1 MPGQLRILIIEGSE
15 RIYGFIC
22 QALRRKDLNVL
33 TRRIETREALTQAL
47 EQGEWDLILSNTD
60 NPGFNPEDALKLLSA
75 RQLDIPLILVSESI
89 GEEKVAS
96 LLKAGANDYINLNNL
111 ARLVPAVI
119 RELKEAAV
127 RREAEKTKQALRRS
141 ENRYRQLV
149 DHSPTPILLL
159 QNERIV
165 FLNEAASQALAASL
179 DQPLINRPADELFI
193 EAPATLLSSRPS
205 KTNAEPDEQPL
216 QTTLQRAD
224 GNTIQAEVFISPVE
238 YEGAPAIQLVFTDI
252 TNRKES
258 DAKLQQAAQIIEHT
272 MEAVLITDID
282 GTIESANPAFSE
294 ITGYNQAEIISKHP
308 RQLISAKHSPE
319 FLSELWDHVKST
331 GSWRGELWNQR
342 KNGEIYPVW
351 MTISCVRD
359 QQGEALHYVMV
370 FSDIT
375 SLKQTQSQLEHLAH
389 HDSLTN
395 LPNRLLFEDRLE
407 HALAQAKRQKRQL
420 AVLFLDLDRFK
431 NINDSLGHAMGD
443 ELLKEVAKRLQNIL
457 RDDDTAAR
465 LGGDEFTVLVEN
477 LEDPSQAAVVAA
489 KIQDKFKAPF
499 KIAGR
504 ELHVTA
510 SIGISIFPEDG
521 KDVADLTKNAD
532 AAMYQAKEQGR
543 NNYRYYTSE
552 LTRSAFE
559 RLLLETE
566 LRSALKEDQLLLYY
580 QPQISLKN
588 GEMTGAEAL
597 LRWHHPRLG
606 IIPPARF
613 IPLAEES
620 GLIHEIGNWVLNE
633 ACQQTRYLYKQG
645 IFQGR
650 MAINLSVRQIMQTD
664 LILRFEQIIA
674 ESGCPPDMLQLEV
687 TEGIFM
693 GQMKNSVPVLDVFKK
708 LGVSIAIDDFGTGY
722 SSLSYLKQLPID
734 KLKIDRSFIRDMPH
748 DSDAVAI
755 TQAIISLGKN
765 LGLRITAEG
774 IETMAQQSLLQKMGC
789 QEGQGYLYS
798 PPVPGEIFEQMLMEG
813 SRTFHHHF
821 SNYGS

>member
-1 MPGQLRILIIEGSE
+1 
-15 RIYGFIC
+15 
-22 QALRRKDLNVL
+22 
-33 TRRIETREALTQAL
+33 
-47 EQGEWDLILSNTD
+47 
-60 NPGFNPEDALKLLSA
+60 
-75 RQLDIPLILVSESI
+75 
-89 GEEKVAS
+89 
-96 LLKAGANDYINLNNL
+96 
-111 ARLVPAVI
+111 
-119 RELKEAAV
+119 
-127 RREAEKTKQALRRS
+127 
-141 ENRYRQLV
+141 
-149 DHSPTPILLL
+149 
-159 QNERIV
+159 
-165 FLNEAASQALAASL
+165 
-179 DQPLINRPADELFI
+179 
-193 EAPATLLSSRPS
+193 
-205 KTNAEPDEQPL
+205 
-216 QTTLQRAD
+216 
-224 GNTIQAEVFISPVE
+224 
-238 YEGAPAIQLVFTDI
+238 
-252 TNRKES
+252 
-258 DAKLQQAAQIIEHT
+258 
-272 MEAVLITDID
+272 
-282 GTIESANPAFSE
+282 
-294 ITGYNQAEIISKHP
+294 
-308 RQLISAKHSPE
+308 
-319 FLSELWDHVKST
+319 
-331 GSWRGELWNQR
+331 
-342 KNGEIYPVW
+342 
-351 MTISCVRD
+351 
-359 QQGEALHYVMV
+359 
-370 FSDIT
+370 
-375 SLKQTQSQLEHLAH
+375 LEHLAH

-395 LPNRLLFEDRLE
+395 LPNRLLFEDRLA
-407 HALAQAKRQKRQL
+407 HAIAQAKRQDRQL
-420 AVLFLDLDRFK
+420 AVLFLDIDRFK

-465 LGGDEFTVLVEN
+465 LGGDEFTILVEN
-477 LEDPSQAAVVAA
+477 LEDPSQAAVVAS
-489 KIQDKFKAPF
+489 KIQEEFKTPF

-510 SIGISIFPEDG
+510 SIGISIYPEDG

-552 LTRSAFE
+552 LTRTAFE

-566 LRSALKEDQLLLYY
+566 LRSALKNDQLLLYY

-613 IPLAEES
+613 VPLAEES
-620 GLIHEIGNWVLNE
+620 GLIHEIGAWVLKE
-633 ACQQTRYLYKQG
+633 ACDQARYLFKQG
-645 IFQGR
+645 LFQGR

-693 GQMKNSVPVLDVFKK
+693 GQMKHSVPVLDVFKK

-755 TQAIISLGKN
+755 TQAIVSLGKN

-798 PPVPGEIFEQMLMEG
+798 PPVPADVFEQMLMEG

-821 SNYGS
+821 SNYGR